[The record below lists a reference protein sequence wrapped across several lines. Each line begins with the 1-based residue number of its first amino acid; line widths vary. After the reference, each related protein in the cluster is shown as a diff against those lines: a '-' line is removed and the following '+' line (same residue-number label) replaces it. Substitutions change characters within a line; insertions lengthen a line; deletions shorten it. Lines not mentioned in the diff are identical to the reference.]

1 MPQVCFGKLNPNR
14 EGVKGS
20 VYALSRNVFVRK
32 VLPII
37 AIVVMTNVIT
47 ASGVMLWHYL
57 TPNYV
62 VVPEVTSQQQADIFD
77 FNPNYAIQFSSDNVD
92 YENVKKFSRVKS
104 LLKEYYYKDVNE
116 NEMLEGAIAG
126 LTEALQDPYTVYFT
140 KDQMKQ
146 FIEKSQGSYVGIG
159 VVVTMG
165 EDGILT
171 VVEPFED
178 SPALKAGIT
187 KDDKIVKVDDTD
199 VTAIRD
205 EDMIISMIK
214 GKEDTKVKITVYRPS
229 EGKYLD
235 FVVTRKKI
243 KVVNINSE
251 ILEGDIGYIRISMF
265 DSEINKDFQDRLND
279 MLKKNIKG
287 LIIDLRDNPGGD
299 YDQVTAIADRLLPE
313 GLIVYTEDKKGN
325 KQEKMSD
332 ANELDLPI
340 AVLVNENSASASEVL
355 SGALKDHNKA
365 TLIGTKTFGK
375 GLVQAVINLDDGS
388 GLKVTIARYFTPSKV
403 CIQDIGIEP
412 HIKVELPEKYKNV
425 SISQIPREEDNQLQK
440 AIEVIKDAIR

>member
-1 MPQVCFGKLNPNR
+1 
-14 EGVKGS
+14 
-20 VYALSRNVFVRK
+20 LSKNVFVRK

-37 AIVVMTNVIT
+37 VIVVMTNLIT
-47 ASGVMLWHYL
+47 AMGVLMWHYL

-62 VVPEVTSQQQADIFD
+62 VVPEVTSQQQANIFD
-77 FNPNYAIQFSSDNVD
+77 FNPNYAIQFDSNKVE
-92 YENVKKFSRVKS
+92 YENVKKFERVRS

-116 NEMLEGAIAG
+116 NEMLEGAISG
-126 LTEALQDPYTVYFT
+126 MTEALKDPYTVYFT

-146 FIEKSQGSYVGIG
+146 FTEKSQGSYVGIG

-178 SPALKAGIT
+178 SPAHEVGIV
-187 KDDKIVKVDDTD
+187 KDDKIVKVDDND
-199 VTAIRD
+199 VTTIRD

-214 GKEDTKVKITVYRPS
+214 GKENTKVKITVYRPS

-243 KVVNINSE
+243 KVVNIDSE
-251 ILEGDIGYIRISMF
+251 IMEGNIGYIKITMF
-265 DSEINKDFQDRLND
+265 DSEISKDFQEHLDN

-299 YDQVTAIADRLLPE
+299 YDQVCAMADRLLPE

-325 KQEKMSD
+325 RQEKKSD
-332 ANELDLPI
+332 PTELNIPI
-340 AVLVNENSASASEVL
+340 AVLVNESSASASEVL

-365 TLIGTKTFGK
+365 TLVGTKTFGK
-375 GLVQAVINLDDGS
+375 GLVQAVVALDDGS
-388 GLKVTIARYFTPSKV
+388 GLKVTIARYFTPSGV
-403 CIQDIGIEP
+403 CIQDVGIEP
-412 HIKVELPEKYKNV
+412 HIKVELPEKYRNV
-425 SISQIPREEDNQLQK
+425 PVSQIPREDDNQLQK
-440 AIEVIKDAIR
+440 AIEVIKDAIK

>member
-1 MPQVCFGKLNPNR
+1 MSK
-14 EGVKGS
+14 
-20 VYALSRNVFVRK
+20 NVFVRK

-37 AIVVMTNVIT
+37 VIVVMTNLIT
-47 ASGVMLWHYL
+47 AMGVLMWHYL

-62 VVPEVTSQQQADIFD
+62 VVPEVTSQQQANIFD
-77 FNPNYAIQFSSDNVD
+77 FNPNYAIQFDSNKVE
-92 YENVKKFSRVKS
+92 YENVKKFERVRS

-116 NEMLEGAIAG
+116 NEMLEGAISG
-126 LTEALQDPYTVYFT
+126 MTEALKDPYTVYFT

-146 FIEKSQGSYVGIG
+146 FTEKSQGSYVGIG

-178 SPALKAGIT
+178 SPAHEVGIV
-187 KDDKIVKVDDTD
+187 KDDKIVKVDDND
-199 VTAIRD
+199 VTTIRD

-214 GKEDTKVKITVYRPS
+214 GKENTKVKITVYRPS

-243 KVVNINSE
+243 KVVNIDSE
-251 ILEGDIGYIRISMF
+251 IMEGNIGYIKITMF
-265 DSEINKDFQDRLND
+265 DSEISKDFQEHLDN

-299 YDQVTAIADRLLPE
+299 YDQVCAMADRLLPE

-325 KQEKMSD
+325 RQEKKSD
-332 ANELDLPI
+332 PTELNIPI
-340 AVLVNENSASASEVL
+340 AVLVNESSASASEVL

-365 TLIGTKTFGK
+365 TLVGTKTFGK
-375 GLVQAVINLDDGS
+375 GLVQAVVALDDGS
-388 GLKVTIARYFTPSKV
+388 GLKVTIARYFTPSGV
-403 CIQDIGIEP
+403 CIQDVGIEP
-412 HIKVELPEKYKNV
+412 HIKVELPEKYRNV
-425 SISQIPREEDNQLQK
+425 PVSQIPREDDNQLQK
-440 AIEVIKDAIR
+440 AIEVIKDAIK

>member
-1 MPQVCFGKLNPNR
+1 MSK
-14 EGVKGS
+14 
-20 VYALSRNVFVRK
+20 NVFVRK

-37 AIVVMTNVIT
+37 VIVVMTNLIT
-47 ASGVMLWHYL
+47 AMGVLMWHYL

-62 VVPEVTSQQQADIFD
+62 VVPEVTSQQQANIFD
-77 FNPNYAIQFSSDNVD
+77 FNPNYAIQFDSNKVE
-92 YENVKKFSRVKS
+92 YENVKKFERVRS

-116 NEMLEGAIAG
+116 NEMLEGAISG
-126 LTEALQDPYTVYFT
+126 MTEALKDPYTVYFT

-146 FIEKSQGSYVGIG
+146 FTEKSQGSYVGIG

-171 VVEPFED
+171 VVEPFQD
-178 SPALKAGIT
+178 SPAHEVGIV
-187 KDDKIVKVDDTD
+187 KDDKIVKVDDND
-199 VTAIRD
+199 VTTIRD

-214 GKEDTKVKITVYRPS
+214 GKENTKVKITVYRPS

-251 ILEGDIGYIRISMF
+251 IIEGNIGYVKITMF
-265 DSEINKDFQDRLND
+265 DSEISKDFQEHLDN

-299 YDQVTAIADRLLPE
+299 YDQVCEMADRLLPE

-325 KQEKMSD
+325 RQEKKSD
-332 ANELDLPI
+332 STELNIPI

-375 GLVQAVINLDDGS
+375 GLVQAVVALDDGS
-388 GLKVTIARYFTPSKV
+388 GLKVTIARYFTPSGV
-403 CIQDIGIEP
+403 CIQDVGIEP
-412 HIKVELPEKYKNV
+412 HIKVELPEKYRNV
-425 SISQIPREEDNQLQK
+425 AVSQIPREDDNQLQK
-440 AIEVIKDAIR
+440 AIEVIKDAIK

>member
-1 MPQVCFGKLNPNR
+1 
-14 EGVKGS
+14 
-20 VYALSRNVFVRK
+20 
-32 VLPII
+32 
-37 AIVVMTNVIT
+37 MTNLIT
-47 ASGVMLWHYL
+47 AMGVLMWHYL

-62 VVPEVTSQQQADIFD
+62 VVPEVTSQQQANIFD
-77 FNPNYAIQFSSDNVD
+77 FNPNYAIQFDSNKVE
-92 YENVKKFSRVKS
+92 YENVKKFERVRS

-116 NEMLEGAIAG
+116 NEMLEGAISG
-126 LTEALQDPYTVYFT
+126 MTEALKDPYTVYFT

-146 FIEKSQGSYVGIG
+146 FTEKSQGSYVGIG

-171 VVEPFED
+171 VVEPFQD
-178 SPALKAGIT
+178 SPAHEVGIV
-187 KDDKIVKVDDTD
+187 KDDKIVKVDDND
-199 VTAIRD
+199 VTTIRD

-214 GKEDTKVKITVYRPS
+214 GKENTKVKITVYRPS

-251 ILEGDIGYIRISMF
+251 IIEGNIGYVKITMF
-265 DSEINKDFQDRLND
+265 DSEISKDFQEHLDN

-299 YDQVTAIADRLLPE
+299 YDQVCEMADRLLPE

-325 KQEKMSD
+325 RQEKKSD
-332 ANELDLPI
+332 STELNIPI

-375 GLVQAVINLDDGS
+375 GLVQAVVALDDGS
-388 GLKVTIARYFTPSKV
+388 GLKVTIARYFTPSGV
-403 CIQDIGIEP
+403 CIQDVGIEP
-412 HIKVELPEKYKNV
+412 HIKVELPEKYRNV
-425 SISQIPREEDNQLQK
+425 AVSQIPREDDNQLQK
-440 AIEVIKDAIR
+440 AIEVIKDAIK

>member
-1 MPQVCFGKLNPNR
+1 MSKD
-14 EGVKGS
+14 
-20 VYALSRNVFVRK
+20 VFIKK
-32 VLPII
+32 VLPIVT
-37 AIVVMTNVIT
+37 IVIMTNLIT
-47 ASGVMLWHYL
+47 AMGVLMWHYL

-62 VVPEVTSQQQADIFD
+62 VVSEVTSQKQADIFD
-77 FNPNYAIQFSSDNVD
+77 FNPNYAIQFDSSKVD
-92 YENVKKFSRVKS
+92 YENVKKFEKVRR

-116 NEMLEGAIAG
+116 NKMLEGAISG
-126 LTEALQDPYTVYFT
+126 MTEALEDPYTVYFT

-146 FIEKSQGSYVGIG
+146 FMEKSQGSYVGIG

-165 EDGILT
+165 DDGILT

-178 SPALKAGIT
+178 SPALEVGIA
-187 KDDKIVKVDDTD
+187 KDDKIVKVDDKD
-199 VTAIRD
+199 VTTIRD

-214 GKEDTKVKITVYRPS
+214 GKENTKVKITVYRPS
-229 EGKYLD
+229 QGKYLD

-251 ILEGDIGYIRISMF
+251 ILEDNIGYIKISMF
-265 DSEINKDFQDRLND
+265 DSEISKDFQEHLEN

-299 YDQVTAIADRLLPE
+299 YDQVTEIADRLLPE

-325 KQEKMSD
+325 RQEKKSD
-332 ANELDLPI
+332 PNELDIPI

-375 GLVQAVINLDDGS
+375 GLVQAVVNLDDGS
-388 GLKVTIARYFTPSKV
+388 GLKVTIARYFTPSGV
-403 CIQDIGIEP
+403 CIQDVGIEP
-412 HIKVELPEKYKNV
+412 NIKVELPEKYRNV
-425 SISQIPREEDNQLQK
+425 AVSQIPKEEDNQLQK

>member
-1 MPQVCFGKLNPNR
+1 MSKD
-14 EGVKGS
+14 
-20 VYALSRNVFVRK
+20 VFIKK
-32 VLPII
+32 VLPIV
-37 AIVVMTNVIT
+37 AIVVMTNLIT
-47 ASGVMLWHYL
+47 AMGVMMWHYL

-77 FNPNYAIQFSSDNVD
+77 FNPNYAIQFDSSKVD
-92 YENVKKFSRVKS
+92 YENVKKFARVRN

-116 NEMLEGAIAG
+116 NKMLEGAISG
-126 LTEALQDPYTVYFT
+126 MTEALEDPYTVYFT

-146 FIEKSQGSYVGIG
+146 FMEKSQGSYVGIG

-178 SPALKAGIT
+178 SPALEVGIA
-187 KDDKIVKVDDTD
+187 KDDKIVKVDDKD
-199 VTAIRD
+199 VTTIRD

-214 GKEDTKVKITVYRPS
+214 GKENTKVKITVYRPS

-243 KVVNINSE
+243 KIVNINSE
-251 ILEGDIGYIRISMF
+251 ILENNIGYIRISMF
-265 DSEINKDFQDRLND
+265 DSEISKDFQEHLDN

-299 YDQVTAIADRLLPE
+299 YDQVTEIADRLLPE

-325 KQEKMSD
+325 RQEKKSD
-332 ANELDLPI
+332 SNELDIPI

-375 GLVQAVINLDDGS
+375 GLVQAVVNLDDGS
-388 GLKVTIARYFTPSKV
+388 GLKVTIARYFTPSGV
-403 CIQDIGIEP
+403 CIQDVGIEP
-412 HIKVELPEKYKNV
+412 HIKVELPEKYRNV
-425 SISQIPREEDNQLQK
+425 AVSQIPKEEDNQLQK

>member
-1 MPQVCFGKLNPNR
+1 
-14 EGVKGS
+14 
-20 VYALSRNVFVRK
+20 
-32 VLPII
+32 
-37 AIVVMTNVIT
+37 MTNLIT
-47 ASGVMLWHYL
+47 AMGVLMWHYL

-62 VVPEVTSQQQADIFD
+62 VVPEVTSQQQANIFD
-77 FNPNYAIQFSSDNVD
+77 FNPNYAIQFDSNKVE
-92 YENVKKFSRVKS
+92 YENVKKFERVRS

-116 NEMLEGAIAG
+116 NEMLEGAISG
-126 LTEALQDPYTVYFT
+126 MTEALKDPYTVYFT

-146 FIEKSQGSYVGIG
+146 FTEKSQGSYVGIG

-178 SPALKAGIT
+178 SPAHEVGIV
-187 KDDKIVKVDDTD
+187 KDDKIVKVDDND
-199 VTAIRD
+199 VTTIRD

-214 GKEDTKVKITVYRPS
+214 GKENTKVKITVYRPS

-243 KVVNINSE
+243 KVVNIDSE
-251 ILEGDIGYIRISMF
+251 IMEGNIGYIKITMF
-265 DSEINKDFQDRLND
+265 DSEISKDFQEHLDN

-299 YDQVTAIADRLLPE
+299 YDQVCAMADRLLPE

-325 KQEKMSD
+325 RQEKKSD
-332 ANELDLPI
+332 PTELNIPI
-340 AVLVNENSASASEVL
+340 AVLVNESSASASEVL

-365 TLIGTKTFGK
+365 TLVGTKTFGK
-375 GLVQAVINLDDGS
+375 GLVQAVVALDDGS
-388 GLKVTIARYFTPSKV
+388 GLKVTIARYFTPSGV
-403 CIQDIGIEP
+403 CIQDVGIEP
-412 HIKVELPEKYKNV
+412 HIKVELPEKYRNV
-425 SISQIPREEDNQLQK
+425 PVSQIPREDDNQLQK
-440 AIEVIKDAIR
+440 AIEVIKDAIK

>member
-1 MPQVCFGKLNPNR
+1 M
-14 EGVKGS
+14 
-20 VYALSRNVFVRK
+20 FVRK

-37 AIVVMTNVIT
+37 AIVIMTNFIT
-47 ASGVMLWHYL
+47 ASGVLLWHYV
-57 TPNYV
+57 TPRYV
-62 VVPEVTSQQQADIFD
+62 VVPEVTSQKQADIFD
-77 FNPNYAIQFSSDNVD
+77 FNPNYAIQFNSDNVE
-92 YENVKKFSRVKS
+92 YENVQKFSRVRS
-104 LLKEYYYKDVNE
+104 LLNEYYYKDVNE
-116 NEMLEGAIAG
+116 NDMLEGAISG
-126 LTEALQDPYTVYFT
+126 MTESLNDPYTVYFT

-178 SPALKAGIT
+178 SPALEVGIA

-199 VTAIRD
+199 VTTIRD

-229 EGKYLD
+229 EGMYKD

-251 ILEGDIGYIRISMF
+251 IVDGNIGYVKITMF
-265 DSEINKDFQDRLND
+265 DSEIYKDFQQHLNEL
-279 MLKKNIKG
+279 LKKNIKG

-299 YDQVTAIADRLLPE
+299 YDQVSAIADRLLPE

-325 KQEKMSD
+325 RQEKKSD
-332 ANELDLPI
+332 ATELNIPI
-340 AVLVNENSASASEVL
+340 TVLVNENSASASEVL

-365 TLIGTKTFGK
+365 TLVGTKTFGK
-375 GLVQAVINLDDGS
+375 GLVQAIVNLEDGS
-388 GLKVTIARYFTPSKV
+388 GLKVTIARYFTPAGV
-403 CIQDIGIEP
+403 CIQDVGIEP
-412 HIKVELPEKYKNV
+412 HVKVELSEKYKNMAV
-425 SISQIPREEDNQLQK
+425 SQVPKEEDNQLQK
-440 AIEVIKDAIR
+440 AIEVIKGAID